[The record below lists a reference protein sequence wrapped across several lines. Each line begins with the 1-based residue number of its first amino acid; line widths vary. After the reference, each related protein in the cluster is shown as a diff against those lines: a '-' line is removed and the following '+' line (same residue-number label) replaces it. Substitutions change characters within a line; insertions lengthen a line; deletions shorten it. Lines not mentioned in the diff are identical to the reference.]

1 MRLRFA
7 RRRALSITML
17 ATLLILS
24 LPAQALAAG
33 VGGTVVRWI
42 SGGGGPAVAGV
53 QVEAYDAFDAW
64 EGTLTLLGSA
74 TTAADGTYTIT
85 GLPNDSYVIVAFEDL
100 TGAYRDMTWPG
111 RGYPLEASFG
121 LATGLED
128 SSLTTG
134 VNCHLIPLADLAA
147 SRAYRV
153 YGENRY
159 ETAAEISENNFFS
172 ADTVVIASGAS
183 FADAL
188 AASTL
193 AGAYDAPLLLTEKS
207 RLPLDIGYQ
216 IERLGA
222 THAYI
227 IGGTGVVDATCEAQI
242 VAKGLTVKR
251 LAGNNRYHTGE
262 LIIKELP
269 FEYIEGGT
277 AALVARGDAFA
288 DALSASPFAY
298 YDGFPILLTRP
309 DGLPTE
315 SQRAWQYLVDN
326 GSDTAFVIGGAA
338 AVSDDVVWD
347 LMDRVPGDLY
357 GERIEGTDRYDTAA
371 EVADFMSYAL
381 GSPFDFM
388 ALASGANYP
397 DALAGGAGIGSWGGA
412 LVLTP
417 PTSLHPSADYTLW
430 LHGPY
435 CIDLQCYGGTTAL
448 SSATCEEAVLALGE
462 DFYDIDDP
470 AGYITLESLSPI
482 ALTMRALDAG
492 TGVKAVASTAQT
504 ARPMRE
510 RIELADMKGKAS
522 NTWFK

>member
-1 MRLRFA
+1 MVEW
-7 RRRALSITML
+7 
-17 ATLLILS
+17 
-24 LPAQALAAG
+24 Q
-33 VGGTVVRWI
+33 
-42 SGGGGPAVAGV
+42 SGGDGPAMSGV
-53 QVEAYDAFDAW
+53 KVEAYNAVDAW
-64 EGTLTLLGSA
+64 NGTLTLLGSA

-85 GLPNDSYVIVAFEDL
+85 GLPNSSYAIIAFEDL
-100 TGAYRDMTWPG
+100 TGTYRDMTWPG

-121 LATGLED
+121 ILTGSED
-128 SSLTTG
+128 TSLTSG
-134 VNCHLIPLADLAA
+134 VNSRLVPLVDLAA
-147 SRAYRV
+147 NRAYRV
-153 YGENRY
+153 FGMSRY
-159 ETAAEISENNFFS
+159 ETAAAISANNFAS

-193 AGAYDAPLLLTEKS
+193 AGAYGAPLLLTEKS
-207 RLPLDIGYQ
+207 RLPAAVGSE

-222 THAYI
+222 TYAYI

-242 VAKGLTVKR
+242 VAKGVTVKR

-269 FEYIEGGT
+269 LEYVEGGT
-277 AALVARGDAFA
+277 ATLVARGDAFA

-315 SQRAWQYLVDN
+315 SQRAWQYLVDH
-326 GSDTAFVIGGAA
+326 GSDTAFVIGGTG

-357 GERIEGTDRYDTAA
+357 GERLAGTDRYDTAA
-371 EVADFMSYAL
+371 EVAGFMSYAL
-381 GSPFDFM
+381 GTPFDVM
-388 ALASGANYP
+388 GLSSGANYP
-397 DALAGGAGIGSWGGA
+397 DALAGGAGAGSLGGA

-430 LHGPY
+430 VNGPY

-448 SSATCEEAVLALGE
+448 ADATCQDAILALGE
-462 DFYDIDDP
+462 EFYDIDDP
-470 AGYITLESLSPI
+470 AGFITATSLSPM
-482 ALTMRALDAG
+482 ALTMRALEAG
-492 TGVKAVASTAQT
+492 KGVKAMASADAT
-504 ARPMRE
+504 ARPLRDK
-510 RIELADMKGKAS
+510 IELADVKAKAD